1 MFEYVG
7 FATELTE
14 RQTWACYVAT
24 QVRRLNMAMS
34 ILEIPL
40 KEIPI
45 AIVFGLVF
53 GIFLKVHNA
62 TDLDGWL
69 SCDPQIVLNG

>member
-1 MFEYVG
+1 MFEYVS

-14 RQTWACYVAT
+14 RQTCACYVAT
-24 QVRRLNMAMS
+24 QVRSLNMAML

-45 AIVFGLVF
+45 ALVF

-69 SCDPQIVLNG
+69 SFDPKIVLNG